1 MSQLRQMKYR
11 LIQSRALSK
20 ARSGQVAAMSNKSSL
35 DKAGTPGLGL
45 ECILAPLALSN
56 SGLSALGLSS
66 SHWSADEIQ
75 KQYVR
80 KLRQLQ
86 SDKDET
92 TARSLTIALSS
103 GGQAS
108 FLFYHPEAKTFDLH
122 SEMQKA
128 FAELIKNAERDFDGK
143 VSLDLRHLD
152 FDNQMRALQ
161 AFVFLCETAHWEPN
175 RFGQC
180 AQKKDSKA
188 PTIDVQIQCG
198 LDEKEA
204 RAIVDRAVALGRA
217 NNEVRTLADLPANE
231 LNPANYRARIQ
242 AYAREHGLSFEF
254 WDRKELARKKAGAF
268 LAVTRADPNTSGGI
282 AILKYVPRSKSKNRK
297 KITLVGK
304 GICFD
309 TGGYNIK
316 PGNYM
321 LGMHGDMTGS
331 ALALALCGYFAR
343 TQADVEV
350 HAYMALAEN
359 LISPTAYKPNEVVIA
374 SDGTS
379 IEVVDT
385 DAEGRMILADTLAFA
400 RKGKP
405 DLLIDYATL
414 TGAAIR
420 ALDRKKSAVFSHTHR
435 EDLAQMAVRCGDQSG
450 ERVWY
455 FPLDADYR
463 KGLKSKIADILQCS
477 ESSNADHIYAATFLS
492 HFVGSETPWVHVDL
506 VAGESK
512 GGLGLIGTDTTGFGV
527 LWTDSFVKEFLG

>member
-1 MSQLRQMKYR
+1 
-11 LIQSRALSK
+11 
-20 ARSGQVAAMSNKSSL
+20 V
-35 DKAGTPGLGL
+35 
-45 ECILAPLALSN
+45 
-56 SGLSALGLSS
+56 
-66 SHWSADEIQ
+66 Q
-75 KQYVR
+75 KQYAR
-80 KLRQLQ
+80 KIKQLQ
-86 SDKDET
+86 SDDQTSDNSQDAST
-92 TARSLTIALSS
+92 TRSLTIAFSS
-103 GGQAS
+103 GGIAS
-108 FLFYHPEAKTFDLH
+108 LLFYHPEAKTFDLH
-122 SEMQKA
+122 TEMQKA
-128 FAELIKNAERDFDGK
+128 FTDSIKNAERDFNGK
-143 VSLDLRHLD
+143 ILLDIRHLD
-152 FDNQMRALQ
+152 FDNQMRALH
-161 AFVFLCETAHWEPN
+161 AFVFLCETASWEPQ
-175 RFGQC
+175 RFGHC
-180 AQKKDSKA
+180 VQKKEVKA
-188 PTIDVQIQCG
+188 STIDIQIQSG
-198 LDEKEA
+198 LDEKDA

-231 LNPANYRARIQ
+231 LNPSNYRTRIQ
-242 AYAREHGLSFEF
+242 NYAREHGLTFEF

-268 LAVTRADPNTSGGI
+268 LAVTRADPNTAGGI
-282 AILKYVPRSKSKNRK
+282 AVLKYIPRGKSKNRK
-297 KITLVGK
+297 HITLVGK

-331 ALALALCGYFAR
+331 ALALSLCGYFAR
-343 TQADVEV
+343 TQADIEV

-359 LISPTAYKPNEVVIA
+359 LISPTAYKPNEVVVA

-385 DAEGRMILADTLAFA
+385 DAEGRMVLADTLAFA

-420 ALDRKKSAVFSHTHR
+420 SLDRKKSAVFSHTHR
-435 EDLAQMAVRCGDQSG
+435 EDLAQLAVRCGDQSG

-463 KGLKSKIADILQCS
+463 KGLKSRIADLLQCS

-492 HFVGSETPWVHVDL
+492 HFVGAETPWVHVDL
-506 VAGESK
+506 VACENK

-527 LWTDSFVKEFLG
+527 LWTDTFVKEFLGQSF

>member
-1 MSQLRQMKYR
+1 MKYR
-11 LIQSRALSK
+11 LIQGR
-20 ARSGQVAAMSNKSSL
+20 GQSNPANPAHL
-35 DKAGTPGLGL
+35 AHLANNL
-45 ECILAPLALSN
+45 ECIIAPMALSS
-56 SGLSALGLSS
+56 SGLSTLGLSS
-66 SHWSADEIQ
+66 ARWSADDVQ
-75 KQYVR
+75 KQYAR
-80 KLRQLQ
+80 KLKQLQ
-86 SDKDET
+86 ADSDSSKDAST
-92 TARSLTIALSS
+92 TRSLTITFSS

-122 SEMQKA
+122 TEMQKS
-128 FAELIKNAERDFDGK
+128 FAELLKNAARDFEGK
-143 VSLDLRHLD
+143 ISLDLRHLD
-152 FDNQMRALQ
+152 FDNQMRALH
-161 AFVFLCETAHWEPN
+161 AFIFLCETTHWEPN

-180 AQKKDSKA
+180 AQKKDAKA
-188 PTIDVQIQCG
+188 PAIDVQVQCG

-204 RAIVDRAVALGRA
+204 RAIMDRAVALGRA

-242 AYAREHGLSFEF
+242 SYAREHGLSFEF
-254 WDRKELARKKAGAF
+254 WDRKELTRKKAGAF

-282 AILKYVPRSKSKNRK
+282 AVLKYVPRGKSSNGKSKKRK
-297 KITLVGK
+297 LITLVGK

-343 TQADVEV
+343 TKADVEV

-385 DAEGRMILADTLAFA
+385 DAEGRMVLADTLAFA

-405 DLLIDYATL
+405 DLLIDFATL

-420 ALDRKKSAVFSHTHR
+420 SLDRKKSAVFSHTHR
-435 EDLAQMAVRCGDQSG
+435 EDLTQLAVRCGDQSG

-455 FPLDADYR
+455 FPLDSDYR

-492 HFVGSETPWVHVDL
+492 HFVGAETPWVHVDL
-506 VAGESK
+506 VACESK

-527 LWTDSFVKEFLG
+527 LWTDAFVKEFLSKA